1 MEVKM
6 DRIEIEPE
14 AKQVLDMVCDIQLDA
29 LEDIKDYPNNEQKLA
44 AKLIQEHES
53 DWDNQISRLTAMYQ
67 NIKSIPQSIILLDE
81 YQLLV
86 CSHILFR
93 MEQVWMVEYSYGISS
108 LWSVIHE
115 CMETFHPE
123 YKPIQHP

>member
-1 MEVKM
+1 ME
-6 DRIEIEPE
+6 RIEIEPE

-29 LEDIKDYPNNEQKLA
+29 LQSIKDYPNKEQKLA
-44 AKLIQEHES
+44 AKLIQSNLS
-53 DWDNQISRLTAMYQ
+53 DWNAQLDRLKAIYQ
-67 NIKSIPQSIILLDE
+67 NIKSIPQAITLLDE

-115 CMETFHPE
+115 CMEKFHPE
-123 YKPIQHP
+123 YKLLLTW

>member
-1 MEVKM
+1 ME
-6 DRIEIEPE
+6 RIEIEPE

-29 LEDIKDYPNNEQKLA
+29 LESIKDYPNKEQKLA
-44 AKLIQEHES
+44 AKLIQSNLS
-53 DWDNQISRLTAMYQ
+53 DWNVQLGRLKATYQ
-67 NIKSIPQSIILLDE
+67 NIKSIPQAITLLDE

-115 CMETFHPE
+115 CMEKFHPE
-123 YKPIQHP
+123 YKLILTW

>member
-1 MEVKM
+1 ME
-6 DRIEIEPE
+6 RIKIEPE
-14 AKQVLDMVCDIQLDA
+14 AKQVLDMVCDIQLEA
-29 LEDIKDYPNNEQKLA
+29 LQSIMDYPNKEQKLA
-44 AKLIQEHES
+44 AKLIQSNLS
-53 DWDNQISRLTAMYQ
+53 DWNAQLGRLKATYQ
-67 NIKSIPQSIILLDE
+67 NIKSIPKASTLLDE

-115 CMETFHPE
+115 CMEKFHPE
-123 YKPIQHP
+123 YKLIPTW

>member
-1 MEVKM
+1 MYS
-6 DRIEIEPE
+6 RIEIEPE
-14 AKQVLDMVCDIQLDA
+14 AKQVLDMVCDIQLEA
-29 LEDIKDYPNNEQKLA
+29 IKSIKDYPIKSRELA

-53 DWDNQISRLTAMYQ
+53 DWDAQIERLTSMYQ
-67 NIKSIPQSIILLDE
+67 NIKIIPQAITLLDE

-93 MEQVWMVEYSYGISS
+93 MEQVWRVEYSYGISS

-115 CMETFHPE
+115 CIEKFHPE
-123 YKPIQHP
+123 YKLIPTW

>member
-1 MEVKM
+1 ME
-6 DRIEIEPE
+6 RIEIEPE
-14 AKQVLDMVCDIQLDA
+14 AKQVLDMICDIQLDT
-29 LEDIKDYPNNEQKLA
+29 LESINDYPNKEQKLA
-44 AKLIQEHES
+44 AKLIQSNLS
-53 DWDNQISRLTAMYQ
+53 DWNAQLGRLKAMYQ
-67 NIKSIPQSIILLDE
+67 NIKSIPQAITLLDE

-115 CMETFHPE
+115 CMEKFHPE
-123 YKPIQHP
+123 YKLIPTW

>member
-1 MEVKM
+1 M

-29 LEDIKDYPNNEQKLA
+29 LESIKDYPNKEQKLA
-44 AKLIQEHES
+44 AKLIQSNLS
-53 DWDNQISRLTAMYQ
+53 DWNAQLGRLTAMYQ
-67 NIKSIPQSIILLDE
+67 NIKSIPQAITLLDE

-93 MEQVWMVEYSYGISS
+93 MEQVWMVEYKYSYGISS

-115 CMETFHPE
+115 CMEKFHPE
-123 YKPIQHP
+123 YKLLTTW

>member
-1 MEVKM
+1 ME
-6 DRIEIEPE
+6 RIEIEPE
-14 AKQVLDMVCDIQLDA
+14 AKQVLDMVCDIQLEA
-29 LEDIKDYPNNEQKLA
+29 LQSIKDYPNKEQKLA
-44 AKLIQEHES
+44 AKLIQSNLS
-53 DWDNQISRLTAMYQ
+53 DWNVQLGRLKATYQ
-67 NIKSIPQSIILLDE
+67 NIKSIPQAITLLDE

-115 CMETFHPE
+115 CMEKFHPE
-123 YKPIQHP
+123 YKLIPTW

>member
-1 MEVKM
+1 M

-29 LEDIKDYPNNEQKLA
+29 LESIKDYPNKEKKLA
-44 AKLIQEHES
+44 AKLIQSNLS
-53 DWDNQISRLTAMYQ
+53 DWNAQLGKLKATYQ
-67 NIKSIPQSIILLDE
+67 NIKSIPQAITLLDE

-93 MEQVWMVEYSYGISS
+93 MEQVWMVEYSYGISI
-108 LWSVIHE
+108 LWSIIHE
-115 CMETFHPE
+115 CMEKFHPE
-123 YKPIQHP
+123 YKLIPTW

>member
-1 MEVKM
+1 M

-29 LEDIKDYPNNEQKLA
+29 LESIKDCSNKEQKLA
-44 AKLIQEHES
+44 AKLIQSNLS
-53 DWDNQISRLTAMYQ
+53 DWNAQLFRLKATYK
-67 NIKSIPQSIILLDE
+67 NIKRIPQSITLLDE

-93 MEQVWMVEYSYGISS
+93 MEQVWMVEYSYGISI
-108 LWSVIHE
+108 LWSIIHE
-115 CMETFHPE
+115 CMEKFHPE
-123 YKPIQHP
+123 YKLIPTW

>member
-1 MEVKM
+1 M

-29 LEDIKDYPNNEQKLA
+29 LESIKDYPNKEQKLA
-44 AKLIQEHES
+44 AKLIQSNLS
-53 DWDNQISRLTAMYQ
+53 DWNAQLGRLKVTYQ
-67 NIKSIPQSIILLDE
+67 NIKSIPQAITLLDE

-115 CMETFHPE
+115 CMEKFHPE
-123 YKPIQHP
+123 YKLIPTW

>member
-29 LEDIKDYPNNEQKLA
+29 LESIKDYTNKEQKLA
-44 AKLIQEHES
+44 AKLIQSNLS
-53 DWDNQISRLTAMYQ
+53 DWNDQLGRIKATYK
-67 NIKSIPQSIILLDE
+67 NIKSIPQAITLLDE

-93 MEQVWMVEYSYGISS
+93 MEQVWRVEYSYGISS

-115 CMETFHPE
+115 CMEKFHPE
-123 YKPIQHP
+123 YKLIQTW